1 METCAAKKNI
11 PAGMRG
17 TGSGARNRDGFGCV
31 PKIDGRIQHG
41 FDDAR
46 PYGEIAETFVGIASR
61 RPFADQVFQF
71 GKDFRQGDV
80 FFVEAGMR
88 TPSRSPPMWRL

>member
-1 METCAAKKNI
+1 
-11 PAGMRG
+11 MR
-17 TGSGARNRDGFGCV
+17 

>member
-1 METCAAKKNI
+1 MKKKVFYTKYRNFAEWKRVRQKRTS

-17 TGSGARNRDGFGCV
+17 TVSGARNRDGFGCV
-31 PKIDGRIQHG
+31 LKIDGRIQHG

-61 RPFADQVFQF
+61 RPFADQV
-71 GKDFRQGDV
+71 V
-80 FFVEAGMR
+80 
-88 TPSRSPPMWRL
+88 